1 MDSSYRYQLERYRGR
16 STRHVCPQCH
26 RKGSFTRYIDTHNN
40 NEYINDNVG
49 KCNRLDKCGYHYTP
63 KQYYAD
69 NPWKR
74 DDATTNSGSLRPCG
88 YHYTPKQ
95 YYADNPWKRDVHRSL
110 VHYDRENERVNGE
123 RCRVKPTPRPIDT
136 IPEWIFERSRSN
148 DILPDHVQWLVKQY
162 GAEAAEEV
170 LNLYEIGATKDGHA
184 IFWQRDGED
193 RLRTGKIMAYDTT
206 TGHRLKATKSI
217 SWVHSELKRVGKLP
231 EEWQLS
237 QCLYGEH
244 LLSLNPTMT
253 VALVEAY
260 KTAHVGAIVM
270 PDYLWLACDSM
281 SGLTAERLA
290 PLKGRS
296 VILFPDEGKG
306 FKEWTQKIE
315 AISRAVGFDYV
326 VSSFVEQQGIVDM
339 GGDIADLMAEERS
352 QRAEPPPPSPPPSSP
367 PSNPSQSPT
376 L

>member
-1 MDSSYRYQLERYRGR
+1 MNKYINKLIYIVSIWIVVIDINLRDIEGR
-16 STRHVCPQCH
+16 STRHTCPQCH
-26 RKGSFTRYIDTHNN
+26 RKQSFTRYYIDTHNN
-40 NEYINDNVG
+40 NEYINNNIG
-49 KCNRLDKCGYHYTP
+49 KYYLLDKCGYHYTP
-63 KQYYAD
+63 KQYFTD

-74 DDATTNSGSLRPCG
+74 DDAATNSGSLRPCG

-95 YYADNPWKRDVHRSL
+95 YFTDNPWKRDVHRSP

-123 RCRVKPTPRPIDT
+123 RPNSKPQPKAEPRPIDT
-136 IPEWIFERSRSN
+136 IPEWIFERSRTN
-148 DILPDHVQWLVKQY
+148 GIMPDHVQWLVTQY
-162 GAEAAEEV
+162 GQEAAEEV

-193 RLRTGKIMAYDTT
+193 RLRTGKIMAYDTA
-206 TGHRLKATKSI
+206 TGHRLKGTKSI

-231 EEWQLS
+231 EAWQLS

-244 LLSLNPTMT
+244 LLRLNPTMT

-290 PLKGRS
+290 PLRGRS
-296 VILFPDEGKG
+296 VILFPDEGRG
-306 FKEWTQKIE
+306 FKEWSARIDSIAQ
-315 AISRAVGFDYV
+315 SVGFDYV
-326 VSSFVEQQGIVDM
+326 VSSFVEQQSLAES
-339 GGDIADLMAEERS
+339 GGDIADMVETIEVE
-352 QRAEPPPPSPPPSSP
+352 EPPF
-367 PSNPSQSPT
+367 
-376 L
+376 